1 MASQYETYHGM
12 QVAKEAFLE
21 VIMALQPARMYLRAI
36 VPLLLI
42 QIGRDNEAYNFIKF
56 WLKNTPKG
64 IEVYKDFYCCFS
76 LFSQYCQ
83 RFLAKL
89 KQIYQKIRLSV
100 AFFKIPWTI
109 WPFFALSIKKY
120 NLLKMLTLSFHLD
133 SSIENCN
140 TFRQRFLHMA
150 DVSARFYK
158 LLY

>member
-1 MASQYETYHGM
+1 MASQYESYHGM

-64 IEVYKDFYCCFS
+64 IKVYIGFYCYFS

-83 RFLAKL
+83 HFLTKL
-89 KQIYQKIRLSV
+89 K
-100 AFFKIPWTI
+100 
-109 WPFFALSIKKY
+109 IKT
-120 NLLKMLTLSFHLD
+120 NLPKNQTLD
-133 SSIENCN
+133 SI
-140 TFRQRFLHMA
+140 F
-150 DVSARFYK
+150 
-158 LLY
+158 